1 MRISVN
7 PESAVP
13 LHVQLLNQMRHL
25 ILSGEWTPG
34 RRLPSEAELQRD
46 LQISRGTIR
55 KALKNAE
62 VEGLIERV
70 PSKGTFVAHPQ
81 LRDTPSRI
89 IGYITSDFL
98 SDFQRQVL
106 RGAEE
111 AARAKGYRLL
121 FSSSSQDV
129 NTENQLL
136 QQMLQDR
143 VSGIMIWPVFEE
155 ALPRL
160 LLELG
165 ERSEPPLVLMD
176 RTLRGLACDS
186 VASNN
191 YAGAF
196 AATEHLIQLG
206 HERIV
211 FMTRPLLQ
219 LSTIAARLR
228 GYEDALRDAGKTP
241 PEPWII
247 GGEDQRQGEHYT
259 LSLYNGGITG
269 LETNEIAERLRQP
282 QRPTAIL
289 AMNDLTA
296 LLVLKAATQADL
308 SVPQDL
314 SLVGFDDLYFLT
326 FLPVPLTTVAQDTHG
341 LGRRAAGLLI
351 ERIEGY
357 TGPPRS
363 ELLPTRLVVR
373 ASTAKPSDLSSGE
386 FSPSSQ

>member
-7 PESAVP
+7 PDSAVP
-13 LHVQLLNQMRHL
+13 LHVQLLDQIRHL
-25 ILSGEWTPG
+25 IHSGQWAPG
-34 RRLPSEAELQRD
+34 RRLPSEAALQRD

-55 KALKNAE
+55 KGLKNAE

-70 PSKGTFVAHPQ
+70 PSKGSFVAMPS
-81 LRDTPSRI
+81 LREAPSRI

-106 RGAEE
+106 TGAEQE
-111 AARAKGYRLL
+111 ARSRGFRLL
-121 FSSSSQDV
+121 FSTSSQDA
-129 NTENQLL
+129 TAENELL
-136 QQMLQDR
+136 QQMIADQ
-143 VSGIMIWPVFEE
+143 VSGVLVWPVFDDVS
-155 ALPRL
+155 PRYL
-160 LLELG
+160 FELG
-165 ERSEPPLVLMD
+165 ERCDPPMVLMD
-176 RTLRGLACDS
+176 RTLGGLMCDC
-186 VASNN
+186 VASDN
-191 YAGAF
+191 YAGAY

-211 FMTRPLLQ
+211 FLTHPLLQ
-219 LSTIAARLR
+219 LSTVADRLR

-247 GGEDQRQGEHYT
+247 GGEGRGQGEQYT
-259 LSLYNGGITG
+259 LSLYNGGVTG
-269 LETNEIAERLRQP
+269 LKTSEIAERLHQP

-296 LLVLKAATQADL
+296 LLALKAATQANL

-326 FLPVPLTTVAQDTHG
+326 YLPVPLTTVAQDTHE
-341 LGRRAAGLLI
+341 LGRRAAELLI

-357 TGPPRS
+357 AGPPRS
-363 ELLPTRLVVR
+363 ELLPTRLMVR
-373 ASTAKPSDLSSGE
+373 GSTAKPSG
-386 FSPSSQ
+386 PSAGGLPPHS